1 MSGLYLLLDVLFC
14 QTVPQLLLL
23 VALQVVEFSWALFI
37 SLGTG
42 GGSAL
47 IVGLFLMPFLK
58 RKIDRDYGNADEA
71 VAVFE
76 GGEESA
82 AQVAAMA
89 VNSDEEQGKEVEASR
104 TPSTDSCEIASAAQ
118 VDVGSIHDRSLTDN
132 NLHDEA
138 ACPEGATGASEESS
152 RTPSRWSALG
162 ATLTKGMNV
171 DVHSAAEAGG
181 DGKVAD
187 IHGASEKFDP
197 KTEES
202 FKYLQV
208 FTAIC
213 DSFSHGAND
222 VANSIG
228 PFAAIW
234 AIYQNQGIE
243 KKSEVPVWILAMG
256 GLGIVLGLATY
267 GYKIMAAIGVKMCR
281 ITASRGYAIELGAA
295 IVIIL
300 GSRLGIPLSTTHC
313 QVGATVAVG
322 LLEGNRGVN
331 WPLVW
336 RVAVGWVVTL
346 LVVGLTA
353 AMFFAQ
359 GAYAPSKPNL
369 MQMLEYQHG
378 IEANVQDMLLVLGQ
392 PYFTQ
397 GPNGEILTVA
407 LDNITQAI
415 FELSDTQNVYAVQE
429 LTLLNYTLS
438 TYMLATTPLEQLKVV
453 ADRFGDAV
461 AMLAAD
467 GDGDYKFDY

>member
-1 MSGLYLLLDVLFC
+1 
-14 QTVPQLLLL
+14 
-23 VALQVVEFSWALFI
+23 
-37 SLGTG
+37 
-42 GGSAL
+42 
-47 IVGLFLMPFLK
+47 MPFLK
-58 RKIDRDYGNADEA
+58 RKIDRSYGNAEEA

-76 GGEESA
+76 GGEESVA
-82 AQVAAMA
+82 AQASAIA
-89 VNSDEEQGKEVEASR
+89 VSSDEEQGKEVEAQR
-104 TPSTDSCEIASAAQ
+104 IPSTDSGEIASAAQ
-118 VDVGSIHDRSLTDN
+118 VDIGSIDDRKATDN
-132 NLHDEA
+132 DSHDGA
-138 ACPEGATGASEESS
+138 ASRKSSSAVPEESS
-152 RTPSRWSALG
+152 QTPSRWSALG
-162 ATLTKGMNV
+162 ATLARGMSV

-234 AIYQNQGIE
+234 AIYRNEGIE
-243 KKSEVPVWILAMG
+243 KKSEVPVWILCMG

-295 IVIIL
+295 VVIIL

-407 LDNITQAI
+407 LDNITQAL

-429 LTLLNYTLS
+429 LTLLNYTLN

-461 AMLAAD
+461 TMLEAD
-467 GDGDYKFDY
+467 VDYKFDY